1 MMLTTIPPPSLGPE
15 RKGHTP
21 VDDPGSVHGEPFKRH
36 IEDLFTTLYAQDQRI
51 DDTIT
56 AVIGKINDRE
66 TLEEVEKLAYTAR
79 DSTNQVIYL
88 LTAEPP
94 MHSDQTVPTLKLKV
108 KNRELKIADIPRI
121 ECHGQI
127 NSTEP
132 ERVTGAIDTHENYV
146 NPTSTPINSYW
157 LHHCP
162 KVSPLVQQAEP
173 TSKPIGA
180 HFQPPQGDP
189 YPIRDTTSESDDH
202 NWRQRNSANRTNE
215 AVFEGNWPHPE
226 YQGEHECSDLE
237 EDRRP
242 PNRIQNGPFTQQQVP
257 GHPPQR
263 MDTDQRRTGCE
274 NTR

>member
-1 MMLTTIPPPSLGPE
+1 MLTTIPPSLGPE

-36 IEDLFTTLYAQDQRI
+36 IEDLFTTLDAQDQKI

-56 AVIGKINDRE
+56 AVIGKVNDRE

-108 KNRELKIADIPRI
+108 KNQELKIADIPRI

-127 NSTEP
+127 NYTEP

-162 KVSPLVQQAEP
+162 KVSPLV
-173 TSKPIGA
+173 
-180 HFQPPQGDP
+180 HFHPPQGDP
-189 YPIRDTTSESDDH
+189 YPIRDTASESDDH
-202 NWRQRNSANRTNE
+202 NWWQRNNPNRTNE

-226 YQGEHECSDLE
+226 DHGERDIYIN
-237 EDRRP
+237 
-242 PNRIQNGPFTQQQVP
+242 NRQPHNKSVDAQTSKKTD
-257 GHPPQR
+257 GHQIVNK
-263 MDTDQRRTGCE
+263 MDHSLNNRFRGRHQK
-274 NTR
+274 